1 MSAHSTQT
9 LVRVGQTLM
18 ILLLGSVT
26 RLAAQVTDSIPG
38 AAVPQA
44 ALGISVGTESMNGG
58 GLVGFKVTPVTPGKA
73 GVDFGVSFYT
83 DGGTERLRY
92 PLINLGVG
100 FPLDVAP
107 VTVVLRG
114 GIGTFGAIPFMTYTA
129 VTGVL
134 PVNKGENLLVR
145 VDLMRRSWWGS
156 DAVTGVEFG
165 FAWLRP

>member
-1 MSAHSTQT
+1 MHN

-18 ILLLGSVT
+18 ILLLAGSAT
-26 RLAAQVTDSIPG
+26 WLEAQTVDSIPG
-38 AAVPQA
+38 TPSEHF
-44 ALGISVGTESMNGG
+44 ALGVSFGREAIRGG
-58 GLVGFKVTPVTPGKA
+58 GSLVGFKVTPVTPGKA
-73 GVDFGVSFYT
+73 GVDFGVSFYA
-83 DGGTERLRY
+83 DGRRDAFKY

-100 FPLDVAP
+100 FPLDAAP

-134 PVNKGENLLVR
+134 PVNKGENLLLR
-145 VDLMRRSWWGS
+145 VDLMRRSWWGN
-156 DAVTGVEFG
+156 DHAITGVEFG